1 VVGLVGSFFWAK
13 SVVTN
18 FLSFL
23 LFCLYNAVDVSI
35 IVVIMYID
43 IAKSGKYKRVLLRE
57 SYRENGKVKK
67 RTVANIS
74 HCQDEVVMALQ
85 IALRNV
91 DKMEAVLNGQVEAGL
106 CHGKSVGAVFT
117 AVEIARRIGIAES
130 LGRGRQADLAFW
142 QIVARLIEQGSRLS
156 AVRLGEVHALAEA
169 IGLEKGFCEDDLYKN
184 LAWLADNQEKIEDRL
199 FKNSKNS
206 RKDHAEQ
213 IDLFLYD
220 VTSSYLEGTHNELG
234 AYGYNRDG
242 KKGKMQIV
250 IGLLCD
256 KKGEPVSVQVFSGN
270 TSDVT
275 TFGDQ
280 IKKVATRFGCQR
292 VTFVGDRGMI
302 KSAQKADLAG
312 ADFNYITA
320 LTRKQIESLEKKGVI
335 QLGLFDEKLCEVEKD
350 SQRYILRRNPCRAED
365 IAETRSSKKESIAK
379 LVRKKNE
386 YLSEHPGAKVEI
398 ALRDINQKIEKL
410 NCSWLRVESQGRE
423 IVILTDADMLME
435 LSRLDGCYVITTNLP
450 AAVISAEDA
459 HACYKD
465 LSKVERAFRESK
477 TGHLELRPIY
487 VRTEK
492 STRGHVFVVMLA
504 YLLRRE
510 LERAWDKIDVTM
522 EEGLNCLATLSS
534 VEMCQANGVAIE
546 RVPAPQGLCGKLLD
560 ALKLSLPDK
569 IFRRKLKVSTKTKT
583 RKRT

>member
-1 VVGLVGSFFWAK
+1 VDIVISFFGRYF
-13 SVVTN
+13 VVTKN
-18 FLSFL
+18 L
-23 LFCLYNAVDVSI
+23 LFYYFYLYITADNDI

-43 IAKSGKYKRVLLRE
+43 ISKSGKYKRVLLRE
-57 SYRENGKVKK
+57 SFRQNGKVKK

-74 HCQDEVVMALQ
+74 HCQDKVVTALQ

-91 DKMEAVLNGQVEAGL
+91 DKMEDVLNGQAEAGL
-106 CHGKSVGAVFT
+106 WHGKSVGAVFT
-117 AVEIARRIGIAES
+117 AVEIARRIGITKS
-130 LGRGRQADLAFW
+130 LGRGRQPRLAMW
-142 QIVARLIEQGSRLS
+142 QIASRLIEQGSRLS
-156 AVRLGEVHALAEA
+156 AVRLGEVHALTEA
-169 IGLEKGFCEDDLYKN
+169 IGLEKGFCEDDLYAN
-184 LAWLADNQEKIEDRL
+184 LAWLADNQMKIEDRL
-199 FKNSKNS
+199 FKNS
-206 RKDHAEQ
+206 RKDQADGE

-220 VTSSYLEGTHNELG
+220 VTSSYLEGTHNELA

-280 IKKVATRFGCQR
+280 IEKVANRFGCQR

-302 KSAQKADLAG
+302 KSVQKADLAAAG
-312 ADFNYITA
+312 FNYITA

-335 QLGLFDEKLCEVEKD
+335 QLGLFDENLCEVEKD
-350 SQRYILRRNPCRAED
+350 SQRYILRRNPSRAED
-365 IAETRSSKKESIAK
+365 IAETRSSKEESIRK

-386 YLSEHPGAKVEI
+386 YLSEHSGAKVET
-398 ALRDINQKIEKL
+398 ALRDVNQKIEKL
-410 NCSWLRVESQGRE
+410 NCNWLSVESQGRE
-423 IVILTDADMLME
+423 IVILTDADVLME

-465 LSKVERAFRESK
+465 LAKVERAFRESK

-522 EEGLNCLATLSS
+522 EEGLSCLATLSS
-534 VEMCQANGVAIE
+534 VEMCQAGGVAVE
-546 RVPAPQGLCGKLLD
+546 RIPAPQGLCGKLLD
-560 ALKLSLPDK
+560 ALKYSLPAK
-569 IFRRKLKVSTKTKT
+569 IVRRTLKVSTKIKT

>member
-1 VVGLVGSFFWAK
+1 VAN
-13 SVVTN
+13 T
-18 FLSFL
+18 
-23 LFCLYNAVDVSI
+23 AI
-35 IVVIMYID
+35 IVVIMYVD
-43 IAKSGKYKRVLLRE
+43 ISKSGKYKRVLLRE

-74 HCQDEVVMALQ
+74 HCQDDVVTALQ
-85 IALRNV
+85 VALRNV
-91 DKMEAVLNGQVEAGL
+91 DKMPDVLNGQADVGL
-106 CHGKSVGAVFT
+106 CHGKSVGAVFA
-117 AVEIARRIGIAES
+117 AVEIARRIGIVKA
-130 LGRGRQADLAFW
+130 LGRCRQADLGLW

-156 AVRLGEVHALAEA
+156 AVRLHEVHALVEA
-169 IGLEKGFCEDDLYKN
+169 IGLRKGFSENDLYKN
-184 LAWLADNQEKIEDRL
+184 LAWLADNQAKIEDCL
-199 FKNSKNS
+199 FKN
-206 RKDHAEQ
+206 HADEQ

-280 IKKVATRFGCQR
+280 IKKVATRFGCRR

-302 KSAQKADLAG
+302 KSTQKADLEG
-312 ADFNYITA
+312 VNFNYITA
-320 LTRKQIESLEKKGVI
+320 LTRKQIETLEKKGVI
-335 QLGLFDEKLCEVEKD
+335 QLGMFDENLCEVEKD
-350 SQRYILRRNPCRAED
+350 SQRYILRRNPYRAED
-365 IAETRSSKKESIAK
+365 IAATRSSKEDSIGK

-386 YLSEHPGAKVEI
+386 YLSKHSGAKVEI
-398 ALRDINQKIEKL
+398 ALRDINQKIERL
-410 NCSWLRVESQGRE
+410 NCSWLSAGSKSRE
-423 IVILTDADMLME
+423 IVLLTDADLLIE

-450 AAVISAEDA
+450 AAVISAKEA
-459 HACYKD
+459 HGCYKD

-522 EEGLNCLATLSS
+522 EEGLSCLATLSS
-534 VEMCQANGVAIE
+534 VEMCHADGVTVE
-546 RVPAPQGLCGKLLD
+546 RIPAPKGLCAKLLD
-560 ALKLSLPDK
+560 ALKYSLPAK
-569 IFRRKLKVSTKTKT
+569 IVRRRLKVSTKTKI
-583 RKRT
+583 RKRR